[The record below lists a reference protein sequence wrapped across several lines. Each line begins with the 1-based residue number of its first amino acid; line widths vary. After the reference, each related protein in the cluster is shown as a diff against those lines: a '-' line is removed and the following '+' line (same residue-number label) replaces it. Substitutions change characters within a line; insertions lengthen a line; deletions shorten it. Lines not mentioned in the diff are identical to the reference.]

1 MPSLQAG
8 VHPSG
13 MLPLLTRLPIVLMVT
28 AVLQR
33 ELIDGFRL
41 FTNVLSLLFSLAAGE
56 LSSVMLVSVFG
67 VLLTAWCGDSPS
79 SVRIKLF
86 LYDVIPEME
95 LP

>member
-1 MPSLQAG
+1 
-8 VHPSG
+8 
-13 MLPLLTRLPIVLMVT
+13 
-28 AVLQR
+28 
-33 ELIDGFRL
+33 
-41 FTNVLSLLFSLAAGE
+41 
-56 LSSVMLVSVFG
+56 MLVSVFG